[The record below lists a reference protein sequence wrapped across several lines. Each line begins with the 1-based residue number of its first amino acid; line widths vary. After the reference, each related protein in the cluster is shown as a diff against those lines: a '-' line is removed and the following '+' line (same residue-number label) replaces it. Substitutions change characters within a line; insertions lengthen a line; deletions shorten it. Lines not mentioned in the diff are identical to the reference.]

1 MNWEDEGIL
10 LLKKKFR
17 ENANIVNFFT
27 KNHGK
32 TTGIVYG
39 GNSRKIK
46 NYLQI
51 GNRIYINHKAKS
63 DNKIGYFKTE
73 LIEPISPKYFDDKIR
88 SCVLGCTTSILNSLL
103 PDLQKNTN
111 IYDTLNFFYK
121 NLDNNHFIV
130 DYLKWE
136 TNLIQQLGF
145 GINVENKTKINENIN
160 ETFSYKIDDFV
171 YEIPKFLFNGEIN
184 SNFSNQS
191 IKKGLIF
198 TRNLFLNKIF
208 NVNNIKFPRQRI
220 ILEKY
225 F

>member
-17 ENANIVNFFT
+17 ENANIVNIFT

-46 NYLQI
+46 NHLQI
-51 GNRIYINHKAKS
+51 GNRIYINHRAKS

-111 IYDTLNFFYK
+111 IYDTLNIFYK
-121 NLDNNHFIV
+121 NLDNNYFIV

-136 TNLIQQLGF
+136 TELIQQLGF
-145 GINVENKTKINENIN
+145 GINVENKSKINENKN
-160 ETFSYKIDDFV
+160 ELFSYKIGDFV
-171 YEIPKFLFNGEIN
+171 YEIPKFLMSREIN

-208 NVNNIKFPRQRI
+208 NVNNIQFPRQRI

>member
-17 ENANIVNFFT
+17 ENANIVNIFT

-51 GNRIYINHKAKS
+51 GNRIHLNHKSKN
-63 DNKIGYFKTE
+63 DNKIGYFQTE

-88 SCVLGCTTSILNSLL
+88 SCVLGCTTSMLNSLL
-103 PDLQKNTN
+103 PDFQRNTN
-111 IYDTLNFFYK
+111 IYETLNIFYK
-121 NLDNNHFIV
+121 NLDNDNFIIY
-130 DYLKWE
+130 YLNWE
-136 TNLIQQLGF
+136 IELIKQLGF
-145 GINVENKTKINENIN
+145 GINIENKINFKENHN
-160 ETFSYKIDDFV
+160 NLYLYKIDEFV
-171 YEIPKFLFNGEIN
+171 YEIPKFLVSREIN
-184 SNFSNQS
+184 SNFSNQL
-191 IKKGLIF
+191 IKKGLTF
-198 TRNLFLNKIF
+198 TRNLFFNKIF
-208 NVNNIKFPRQRI
+208 NVNNIQLPRQRI

>member
-17 ENANIVNFFT
+17 ENANIVNIFT

-46 NYLQI
+46 NHLQI
-51 GNRIYINHKAKS
+51 GNRIYINHRAKS

-111 IYDTLNFFYK
+111 IYDTLNIFYK
-121 NLDNNHFIV
+121 NLDNNYFIV

-136 TNLIQQLGF
+136 TELIQQLGF
-145 GINVENKTKINENIN
+145 GINVENKSKINENKN
-160 ETFSYKIDDFV
+160 ELFSYKIGDFV
-171 YEIPKFLFNGEIN
+171 YEIPKFLVSREIN

-208 NVNNIKFPRQRI
+208 NVNNIQFPRQRI

>member
-17 ENANIVNFFT
+17 ENANIVNIFT

>member
-10 LLKKKFR
+10 LLKKKFK
-17 ENANIVNFFT
+17 ENANIVNIFT

-32 TTGIVYG
+32 TSGIVYG

-46 NYLQI
+46 NYLQV
-51 GNRIYINHKAKS
+51 GNRIYLNHKTKS
-63 DNKIGYFKTE
+63 ENKIGYFQTE

-103 PDLQKNTN
+103 PELQKNTN
-111 IYDTLNFFYK
+111 IYETLNIFYK
-121 NLDNNHFIV
+121 SLDKESFIIY
-130 DYLKWE
+130 YLKWE
-136 TNLIQQLGF
+136 LKLIQQLGF
-145 GINVENKTKINENIN
+145 GINIEYKDKLNKNNDDLFNIKVD
-160 ETFSYKIDDFV
+160 EII
-171 YEIPKFLFNGEIN
+171 YEIPKFIISKEIDAN
-184 SNFSNQS
+184 YSNRL

-208 NVNNIKFPRQRI
+208 NVNNAQFPRQRI

-225 F
+225 Y

>member
-17 ENANIVNFFT
+17 ENANIVNIFT

-63 DNKIGYFKTE
+63 DNKIGYFQTE

-111 IYDTLNFFYK
+111 IYETLNIFYK
-121 NLDNNHFIV
+121 NLDNDNFIIY
-130 DYLKWE
+130 YLNWE
-136 TNLIQQLGF
+136 IELIQQLGF
-145 GINVENKTKINENIN
+145 GVNIEKKISLKEK
-160 ETFSYKIDDFV
+160 SQRFV
-171 YEIPKFLFNGEIN
+171 FL
-184 SNFSNQS
+184 
-191 IKKGLIF
+191 
-198 TRNLFLNKIF
+198 
-208 NVNNIKFPRQRI
+208 
-220 ILEKY
+220 
-225 F
+225 